1 MHGVY
6 VVLGKIIQWFP
17 WDIFRKQ
24 FDIAGTYEEISD
36 ALCSHEARVSNW
48 YNKGCSYLFY
58 LRTSDMLNSINITF
72 LIGLLYDW

>member
-36 ALCSHEARVSNW
+36 ALCSHEVHVT
-48 YNKGCSYLFY
+48 NKKRSIFIFILLKDIRHVELNECSLST
-58 LRTSDMLNSINITF
+58 RPTV
-72 LIGLLYDW
+72 